1 VREDPMVWTQ
11 SRPLFLLTLLVL
23 PSALLGL
30 AGTAQAVGIA
40 LTPPTAG
47 PGSEIT
53 FSVALDTSTPING
66 YDVTIAWDAGE
77 LAFLS
82 ATELSGLG
90 FDTAPLGVTA
100 AGERVASFE
109 LSAVVATALF
119 SVTFDVLPVALQDGF
134 ADFSVFVGPAN
145 GSGLIPGAIDNP
157 AGVGYDVVPEPHT
170 GSLLALG
177 LIALARRR
185 RARESVR

>member
-1 VREDPMVWTQ
+1 MMLSE
-11 SRPLFLLTLLVL
+11 SRSLFSLALLVL

-30 AGTAQAVGIA
+30 AGTARAVGIA
-40 LTPPTAG
+40 VTPPTSG

-53 FSVALDTSTPING
+53 FTIALDASTPING
-66 YDVTIAWDAGE
+66 YDLTITWDSGE

-90 FDTAPLGVTA
+90 FDSAPLGVTA
-100 AGERVASFE
+100 AGERVATFE
-109 LSAVVATALF
+109 LSAVAATALF

-134 ADFSVFVGPAN
+134 ADFSVFVGLAN

-185 RARESVR
+185 RGREEVR